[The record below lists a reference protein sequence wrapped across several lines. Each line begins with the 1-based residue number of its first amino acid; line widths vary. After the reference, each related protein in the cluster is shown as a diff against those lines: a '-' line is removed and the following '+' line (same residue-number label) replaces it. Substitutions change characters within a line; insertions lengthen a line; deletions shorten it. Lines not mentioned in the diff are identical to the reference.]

1 MPYFSEIIIIFVLIV
16 LNGIFAMSEFALV
29 SAKKTRLRQRAEEG
43 DTRADAALK
52 LANEPTPFLSTIQI
66 GITMVGIF
74 AGAFGGA
81 TIAKELARYLQEITA
96 LAPYSGVLSITLVVL
111 VITYLTLIFG
121 ELVPK
126 RLALNNAEAIAS
138 YVAKPMFFL
147 SLIAKP
153 LVFILSYSTEA
164 VLRLMRVQKI
174 TEPPV
179 TEEEIKIMLEEGTEA
194 GVFERAE
201 LSMIEGV
208 FDIGDRRVE
217 SLMTHRTDIIA
228 LDLDDPADK
237 NLRKMIG
244 SGRSNFPAY
253 ERDLDNVVG
262 MVSVK
267 DILARLVERG
277 TADIKAAVTKP
288 LFVPEAITV
297 LKLLESFKE
306 TGVHIALI
314 TDEYGSIQGI
324 ITLHD
329 ILEAIVGDVRSLGE
343 PIEMQVV
350 AREDGSWLIDGDT
363 SVEKLKEVLSVD
375 SFPGE
380 KEGYYRTIAG
390 FIMFILQRIPKTGDH
405 LEFRGLRYEVVDM
418 DGNRIDKVLV
428 TRVPDSERIEKNM
441 GQKRSKGQKS
451 MNKKE

>member
-1 MPYFSEIIIIFVLIV
+1 MSYFFVIIIVLVLIV
-16 LNGIFAMSEFALV
+16 INGIFALSEFAIV

-43 DTRADAALK
+43 DARAATALK
-52 LANEPTPFLSTIQI
+52 LANDPTSFLSTIQI
-66 GITMVGIF
+66 GITLVGIF
-74 AGAFGGA
+74 TGAFGGA
-81 TIAKELARYLQEITA
+81 TIAEELASYLQEIPA
-96 LAPYSGVLSITLVVL
+96 LAPYSDALSITLVVL

-138 YVAKPMFFL
+138 HVSKPILFL
-147 SLIAKP
+147 SIIAKP
-153 LVFILSYSTEA
+153 LVFILSHSTET
-164 VLRLMRVQKI
+164 VLRLMRVRK
-174 TEPPV
+174 TNGPPI
-179 TEEEIKIMLEEGTEA
+179 TEEEIKIMLEEGTKA

-228 LDLDDPADK
+228 LDLDDPVGE
-237 NLRKMIG
+237 NLRKMIE

-253 ERDLDNVVG
+253 ERDLDDVVG

-267 DILARLVERG
+267 DILAKLVESG
-277 TADIKAAVTKP
+277 TVNIRASVTKP
-288 LFVPEAITV
+288 LFIPEAITV

-306 TGVHIALI
+306 TGVHVALI

-329 ILEAIVGDVRSLGE
+329 ILEAIVGDVHTLGE
-343 PIEMQVV
+343 PVETQVM

-363 SVEKLKEVLSVD
+363 SIEKLKEVLSVD

-390 FIMFILQRIPKTGDH
+390 LIMFILQRIPKTGDH
-405 LEFRGLRYEVVDM
+405 IELRGLRYEVVDM
-418 DGNRIDKVLV
+418 DGNRIDKVLA
-428 TRVPDSERIEKNM
+428 TRVPENPTE
-441 GQKRSKGQKS
+441 
-451 MNKKE
+451 

>member
-1 MPYFSEIIIIFVLIV
+1 MSYFFEIIIVLVLIV
-16 LNGIFAMSEFALV
+16 LNGVFALSEFALV
-29 SAKKTRLRQRAEEG
+29 SAKKIRLRQRAEEG
-43 DTRADAALK
+43 DTRADTALK

-66 GITMVGIF
+66 GITLVGIF

-81 TIAKELARYLQEITA
+81 TIAEELASYLQEIPA
-96 LAPYSGVLSITLVVL
+96 LAPYSDALSIALVVL

-138 YVAKPMFFL
+138 HVAKPIFFL

-153 LVFILSYSTEA
+153 LVFILSHSTET
-164 VLRLMRVQKI
+164 VLRLMRVRK
-174 TEPPV
+174 TTGPPV
-179 TEEEIKIMLEEGTEA
+179 TEEEIKIMLEEGTRA

-228 LDLDDPADK
+228 LDLDDPVGE
-237 NLRKMIG
+237 NLRRVIE

-253 ERDLDNVVG
+253 ERDLDDVVG

-267 DILARLVERG
+267 DILAKLVESG
-277 TADIKAAVTKP
+277 TVNIRASVTKP
-288 LFVPEAITV
+288 LFIPEAITV

-306 TGVHIALI
+306 TGVHVALI

-329 ILEAIVGDVRSLGE
+329 ILEAIVGDVHTLGE
-343 PIEMQVV
+343 PVETQVMP
-350 AREDGSWLIDGDT
+350 REDGSWLIDGDT
-363 SVEKLKEVLSVD
+363 SIEKLKEVLSVD

-390 FIMFILQRIPKTGDH
+390 LIMFILQRIPKTGDH
-405 LEFRGLRYEVVDM
+405 IELRGLRYEVVDM
-418 DGNRIDKVLV
+418 DGNRIDKVLA
-428 TRVPDSERIEKNM
+428 TQVPENPTE
-441 GQKRSKGQKS
+441 
-451 MNKKE
+451 

>member
-1 MPYFSEIIIIFVLIV
+1 MSYFFEIIVVLVLIA

-29 SAKKTRLRQRAEEG
+29 SARRTRLRQRAEEG
-43 DTRADAALK
+43 DTRAAAALK

-66 GITMVGIF
+66 GITLVGIF

-81 TIAKELARYLQEITA
+81 TIAERLASYLRDFPA
-96 LAPYSGVLSITLVVL
+96 LAPYSDALSITLVVL

-138 YVAKPMFFL
+138 HVAKPMFFL

-153 LVFILSYSTEA
+153 LVLILSHSTEV
-164 VLRLMRVQKI
+164 VLRLMRVRKI
-174 TEPPV
+174 TGPPV

-228 LDLDDPADK
+228 LDLSDPADE
-237 NLRKMIG
+237 NLRKIIG

-253 ERDLDNVVG
+253 ERDLDNIVG
-262 MVSVK
+262 MISVK
-267 DILARLVERG
+267 DVLARLVEG
-277 TADIKAAVTKP
+277 GAADIRASVTKP
-288 LFVPEAITV
+288 LFAPEAITV

-306 TGVHIALI
+306 TGVHVALI

-329 ILEAIVGDVRSLGE
+329 ILEAIVGDVRTLGE
-343 PIEMQVV
+343 PVETQVM

-363 SVEKLKEVLSVD
+363 PVEKLKGALSVD

-390 FIMFILQRIPKTGDH
+390 LIMFILQRIPKTGDH
-405 LEFRGLRYEVVDM
+405 IELEGLRYEVVDM

-428 TRVPDSERIEKNM
+428 TQIPEVFPDRTP
-441 GQKRSKGQKS
+441 
-451 MNKKE
+451 

>member
-1 MPYFSEIIIIFVLIV
+1 MPFSDIIIILVLIA
-16 LNGIFAMSEFALV
+16 LNGIFAMSEFAIV
-29 SAKKTRLRQRAEEG
+29 SAKKIRLRQKAEKG
-43 DTRADAALK
+43 DTGAETALK

-66 GITMVGIF
+66 GITLVGIF

-81 TIAKELARYLQEITA
+81 TIAKELASYLLEIPSLA
-96 LAPYSGVLSITLVVL
+96 LYSDVLSITLVVL

-138 YVAKPMFFL
+138 LVAKPMFFL

-153 LVFILSYSTEA
+153 LVFILSHSTDA
-164 VLRLMRVQKI
+164 VLRLMRVRKI
-174 TEPPV
+174 VGPPV

-208 FDIGDRRVE
+208 FDIGDRLVE
-217 SLMTHRTDIIA
+217 TLMTHRTEIIA
-228 LDLDDPADK
+228 LDLDDPVDE
-237 NLRKMIG
+237 NLQKMIE

-253 ERDLDNVVG
+253 ERDLDDVVG

-267 DILARLVERG
+267 DILAKLVENG
-277 TADIKAAVTKP
+277 TVDIRDSVTKP
-288 LFVPEAITV
+288 LFAPEAITV

-343 PIEMQVV
+343 LAEEQVTV
-350 AREDGSWLIDGDT
+350 LENGSWLVDGDT
-363 SVEKLKEVLSVD
+363 PVEKLKDILSVD

-380 KEGYYRTIAG
+380 NQGYYRTIAG
-390 FIMFILQRIPKTGDH
+390 LIMYILQRIPKTGDH
-405 LEFRGLRYEVVDM
+405 IEFRGLRYEVVDM
-418 DGNRIDKVLV
+418 DGNRIDKVMI
-428 TRVPDSERIEKNM
+428 TRVPEVSTD
-441 GQKRSKGQKS
+441 
-451 MNKKE
+451 